1 MPRHSA
7 KEKQARQKKARE
19 DHTRRVQASDRGRSR
34 GENPGASRALA
45 WSFVNT
51 AVSRL
56 GTLGIGIVLAR
67 LLGPEAFGT
76 YAVAFVALAAVL
88 SFNELGV
95 SLAIVRW
102 PGDPKAIAPTV
113 TTISIF
119 SSFVIFIAGYFAAG
133 PFSAAMGDPGAKDV
147 VRLLLL
153 SVLVNGAVATPAA
166 GLQREFRQGTRMI
179 IDQVNV
185 WVGAIISVALA
196 VAGMGAMS
204 LAVGR
209 ISGTV
214 ISAGMFIAYSP
225 FPYRLGWEREH
236 VRPLLLFGLPLAGA
250 SIIVFAVGYADQ
262 LVVGHLL
269 GATMLGFY
277 VLAFNLASWPVSM
290 FSQPLRSVAPAAFS
304 RLQHAPREMSDAF
317 LAFLRVLAAVAIP
330 VCFFL
335 AGSAEPVIRFVY
347 GAAWAPA
354 AQALSWLALLAAFR
368 ILFELAYDYLV
379 VLKKSGSLFAV
390 QVVWLVALVPALL
403 AGAWLAGIAGVALSQ
418 VLVAAAVVLPIY
430 LWRLAGS
437 GVRLRAFVSRIWLP
451 VLLGAGVMAA
461 GAALAMLVVNSFL
474 AALSGGLIALAVI
487 AVLLYLQRS
496 TLRSLRGFGVPKEPV
511 AAPVRTDDVLDRS

>member
-1 MPRHSA
+1 MVMTRHG
-7 KEKQARQKKARE
+7 ERE
-19 DHTRRVQASDRGRSR
+19 ARGRQR
-34 GENPGASRALA
+34 GENPAASRALF
-45 WSFVNT
+45 WSFTNT

-67 LLGPEAFGT
+67 LLGPQAFGT

-102 PGDPKAIAPTV
+102 PGDPRAIAPTV
-113 TTISIF
+113 TTISVF
-119 SSFVIFIAGYFAAG
+119 SSLVIFIAGFFAAG
-133 PFSAAMGDPGAKDV
+133 PFAEAMGDPGAEHV
-147 VRLLLL
+147 VQLLLL

-185 WVGAIISVALA
+185 WVGAVISVVLA

-204 LAVGR
+204 LAIGR
-209 ISGTV
+209 IAGTA
-214 ISAGMFIAYSP
+214 ISAGMFIFYSP
-225 FPYRLGWEREH
+225 FPYRFGWDREH
-236 VRPLLLFGLPLAGA
+236 VRPLLGFGLPLAGA
-250 SIIVFAVGYADQ
+250 SLIVFAVGYADQ
-262 LVVGHLL
+262 LIVGHLL

-354 AQALSWLALLAAFR
+354 AQVLSWLAVLGAFR
-368 ILFELAYDYLV
+368 ILFELAYDYIV
-379 VLKKSGSLFAV
+379 VLRKSGSLLAV
-390 QVVWLVALVPALL
+390 QVIWLVALVPALL
-403 AGAWLAGIAGVALSQ
+403 GGAWLGGIAGVALAQ
-418 VLVAAAVVLPIY
+418 VVVAAVVVLPIY

-437 GVRLRAFVSRIWLP
+437 GIGLPAFGARVWLP
-451 VLLGAGVMAA
+451 VLVGGAVTAA
-461 GAALAMLVVNSFL
+461 GIVLGDVIASSFL
-474 AALSGGLIALAVI
+474 AALSAGLLALAAMGLMLYWQRATL
-487 AVLLYLQRS
+487 AVLRD
-496 TLRSLRGFGVPKEPV
+496 FGSSRRPADQVPSV
-511 AAPVRTDDVLDRS
+511 GDALDRS